1 MPAFSIA
8 LRTVPNPLI
17 FPIQRKHSPS
27 KTGILF
33 VKDKTQKRR
42 KEGTLMDIYEMIT
55 QKVLDRIE
63 EAQKNKTPFFWCKP
77 WTGGA
82 KLPISY
88 TNQKAYNGVNFATL
102 DAGEYITFK
111 ALQEYKGTLTE
122 EEAEKIKIKKGCH
135 KQPVFFMSSIDKKD
149 DDGNVIM
156 KKNSDG
162 TESPE
167 QIWYTKYYLAF
178 NIEDIE
184 NLPSHFPA
192 EHLEHTPTENSKK
205 LDEYINAY
213 ARSEN
218 LTVDIVKDGGK
229 CFYRPSNHMIR
240 VPEASGFK
248 SQYSVYSS
256 ILHEI
261 MHSTSKGLSRPLGSS
276 FGSAH
281 YSREELVAQLA
292 SSMALNIFGIV
303 PDNMDEFDN
312 DAAYLKG
319 WSDFLKDGKM
329 EISKA
334 SAKAQQAVKYF
345 IEVAE
350 RQLEKEKVQSAL
362 LGKDMTDDSIDR

>member
-1 MPAFSIA
+1 
-8 LRTVPNPLI
+8 
-17 FPIQRKHSPS
+17 
-27 KTGILF
+27 
-33 VKDKTQKRR
+33 
-42 KEGTLMDIYEMIT
+42 MDIYEMIT

-63 EAQKNKTPFFWCKP
+63 EAEKNGVPFFWCKP

-122 EEAEKIKIKKGCH
+122 EEAEKVKIKKGSH

-149 DDGNVIM
+149 ADGNIVM
-156 KKNSDG
+156 KKNPDG

-167 QIWYTKYYLAF
+167 QIWHTKYYLAF

-192 EHLEHTPTENSKK
+192 ERLEHTPTENSKK
-205 LDEYINAY
+205 LEEYLNAY

-218 LTVDIVKDGGK
+218 LTVDIVKDGSR
-229 CFYRPSNHMIR
+229 CFYRPSDHMIR
-240 VPEASGFK
+240 VPEASAFK
-248 SQYSVYSS
+248 SQYSYFSAIV
-256 ILHEI
+256 HEI
-261 MHSTSKGLSRPLGSS
+261 MHSTSRGTGRKLGTG
-276 FGSAH
+276 FGSQA
-281 YSREELVAQLA
+281 YCTEELVAQLA

-345 IEVAE
+345 TEVAE
-350 RQLEKEKVQSAL
+350 RQLEKEKAQVAL
-362 LGKDMTDDSIDR
+362 LVKGRDMVGNMDR